1 MPRRRD
7 EEPTI
12 EDVLPDE
19 GFVRGTVKKL
29 FETGVGVPLSARA
42 YLLEQIAGW
51 KTDFLTIFQSEIR
64 RFLDRQNPSEELRK
78 LIAGHKLELS
88 VTMRM
93 VPDDGTTSAAGGGPG
108 SGRTAGAKKKTAAS
122 ARKAKSRPK

>member
-1 MPRRRD
+1 MPRRP

-51 KTDFLTIFQSEIR
+51 KTDFLSIFQSEIR

-78 LIAGHKLELS
+78 LIAGPKLELS

-93 VPDDGTTSAAGGGPG
+93 VPDDGKAAPAAP
-108 SGRTAGAKKKTAAS
+108 RAKTG
-122 ARKAKSRPK
+122 ARKPAGPARKTKRRPK